1 MNIVVVAH
9 AFAPSIGGVETVS
22 RILCEQLTLLGHRV
36 TVLTMTQDDAGV
48 FDVPYTVLRQPDRS
62 TLYRVFRQA
71 DAVIES
77 HITLGLTWPLYLGRL
92 LGRLN
97 LPGPFQS
104 KALISVM
111 HTPMLRKDATTW
123 ASRLKLFLLKQS
135 KPYAVS
141 EYLRHTQGVPC
152 GLIANPYDDAV
163 FKRLPIDDPSSNLL
177 FVGRLTAAKGC
188 SVAIDAVAALNNGK
202 LAEACCPPFHLDIVG
217 RGEDEEELR
226 RQAAVLGQQ
235 EFIHFLGPQI
245 PEVLART
252 MNRHKILLMPSASQP
267 PEAFGLVAIE
277 AIACGCIPIGSQQ
290 GGLAEA
296 IDGCGLT
303 FPEGDAL
310 ALARCVL
317 EGQALLANRESCEAL
332 ERHRAIYL
340 QRFTPANVVNQYM
353 QAIAN
358 APNR

>member
-1 MNIVVVAH
+1 MNLVIVAH

-48 FDVPYTVLRQPDRS
+48 FDVPYTVLRRPDRS

-92 LGRLN
+92 LGRLH

-111 HTPMLRKDATTW
+111 HTPMLRENDTTR
-123 ASRLKLFLLKQS
+123 ASRLKLFLLKQIR
-135 KPYAVS
+135 PYAVS
-141 EYLRHTQGVPC
+141 EYLRQTQGVPC
-152 GLIANPYDDAV
+152 GLIQNPYDDKV
-163 FKRLPIDDPSSNLL
+163 FKRLPVDDVSDNLL

-188 SVAIDAVAALNNGK
+188 SVAIDAVAALNTGE
-202 LAEACCPPFHLDIVG
+202 LADVGRAPFHLDIVG

-226 RQAAVLGQQ
+226 RQALAHGQQ
-235 EFIHFLGPQI
+235 EFIHFRGPQT
-245 PEVLART
+245 PAVLART
-252 MNRHKILLMPSASQP
+252 MNQHRILLMPSASRP

-303 FPEGDAL
+303 FPEGDVL
-310 ALARCVL
+310 ALARSVL
-317 EGQALLANRESCEAL
+317 EARNLLADRESLEAL
-332 ERHRAIYL
+332 EQRRSTYL
-340 QRFTPANVVNQYM
+340 QRFLPVNVVAEYLRAVTNGSGL
-353 QAIAN
+353 
-358 APNR
+358 